1 MKRFVIFIFS
11 ALMLLNGCQSYT
23 KLEVKSFEIEK
34 IDKLSY
40 VENEVE
46 VEVDVL
52 AFINNPTC
60 SKYTLKSMN
69 ATVYSKNQ
77 VEIAKVISLGKSV
90 VLPRSSM
97 KTLFKMKVSLKNPLS
112 FLLSG
117 SFNFDALSKETLTVD
132 VDMVLNN
139 GIFNKIIKK
148 RGIPLD
154 KIIKEVEIL
163 KGGDK

>member
-69 ATVYSKNQ
+69 ATVYSKDQ
-77 VEIAKVISLGKSV
+77 IEIARVVSLGESV
-90 VLPRSSM
+90 IFSRSSM
-97 KTLFKMKVSLKNPLS
+97 KTLLKLKVSLENPLS
-112 FLLSG
+112 FLLTG
-117 SFNFDALSKETLTVD
+117 NFNSDALSKEALTVD

-139 GIFNKIIKK
+139 GIFNKRIKEK
-148 RGIPLD
+148 GIPLD
-154 KIIKEVEIL
+154 KIIKEVKAL